1 MSTSVPP
8 QQTRDELD
16 TLLQCSITRYEN
28 ILTLFTAINSEVG
41 DKNPATLHARG
52 TEILLLQ
59 EQAALADH
67 TLITTIQET
76 NPAWHDHFSLLAKR
90 QDIMRQILI
99 HTHSLLSTTSN
110 IKSLLAHEI
119 KEIQGGRA
127 ALNGYQ
133 RQTTPSQNGGILN
146 DSR

>member
-1 MSTSVPP
+1 MPDP
-8 QQTRDELD
+8 APQQQTREEID
-16 TLLQCSITRYEN
+16 TLLQRSIKRYEN
-28 ILTLFTAINSEVG
+28 ILTLFTAINSETG
-41 DKNPATLHARG
+41 DNNPATLHARG
-52 TEILLLQ
+52 MEILQLQ

-67 TLITTIQET
+67 TLIMTMQET
-76 NPAWHDHFSLLAKR
+76 NPAWLNHFSLLSKR
-90 QDIMRQILI
+90 QDIMHQILI
-99 HTHSLLSTTSN
+99 HTHSLLSTTNN

-133 RQTTPSQNGGILN
+133 RQATPSQNGGILN

>member
-1 MSTSVPP
+1 MSKPVSQ
-8 QQTRDELD
+8 QQTREAID

-28 ILTLFTAINSEVG
+28 ILTLLAAINNETG
-41 DKNPATLHARG
+41 NNNPATLHARG
-52 TEILLLQ
+52 MEILQFQ

-67 TLITTIQET
+67 DLMTTIQEM
-76 NPAWHDHFSLLAKR
+76 NPACLNHHLLSRR
-90 QDIMRQILI
+90 QDIMRQILT
-99 HTHSLLSTTSN
+99 HTRSLLSTTTN

-133 RQTTPSQNGGILN
+133 RQATSFQNGGVIN

>member
-1 MSTSVPP
+1 MS
-8 QQTRDELD
+8 DLD
-16 TLLQCSITRYEN
+16 TLLQGSVKRYEN
-28 ILTLFTAINSEVG
+28 ILTLFAAINSERG
-41 DKNPATLHARG
+41 DNNPATLHVRG
-52 TEILLLQ
+52 MEILQLQ

-67 TLITTIQET
+67 ILITTIQEM
-76 NPAWHDHFSLLAKR
+76 NPAWSDHPLLSKR
-90 QDIMRQILI
+90 QDIMHQILV
-99 HTHSLLSTTSN
+99 HTRSLLSATNN

-133 RQTTPSQNGGILN
+133 RQATPSQNGGILN

>member
-1 MSTSVPP
+1 MSTSVPQ
-8 QQTRDELD
+8 QQTREELD

-52 TEILLLQ
+52 MEILLLQ

-67 TLITTIQET
+67 TLITTMQET
-76 NPAWHDHFSLLAKR
+76 NPDWNDHFSLLAKR
-90 QDIMRQILI
+90 QDIMRQILT
-99 HTHSLLSTTSN
+99 HTHALLSTTNN

-133 RQTTPSQNGGILN
+133 QQSTPSQNGGILN